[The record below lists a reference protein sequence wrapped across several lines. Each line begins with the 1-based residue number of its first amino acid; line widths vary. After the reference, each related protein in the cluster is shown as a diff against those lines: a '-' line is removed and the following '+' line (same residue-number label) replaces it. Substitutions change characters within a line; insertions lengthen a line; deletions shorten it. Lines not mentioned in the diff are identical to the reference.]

1 MNDNADTTGFELVC
15 VIVEHGLGS
24 KILHTAKQNGIN
36 GGTILFGRGT
46 IHNRILEFFCMTDVR
61 KEIVLMVAGRNT
73 AQKIIKK
80 LDEKFKFHKPNHGIV
95 FSAPVC
101 DVVGAHDCKRDI
113 ENESRGAGVTMYQ
126 AITTIVD
133 KGKGEQVI
141 EVAEMAGST
150 GGTIINGRGSGIHET
165 SKLFL
170 MEIEPEKEI
179 VIILSKRENT
189 EAIVSAIREQL
200 KIDEPG
206 HGIIYVQ
213 NVTEAYGLYE

>member
-1 MNDNADTTGFELVC
+1 MNNNVDTTGFELVC

-24 KILHTAKQNGIN
+24 KIMHTAKHNGIS

-46 IHNRILEFFCMTDVR
+46 IHNRILEFIGMADVR
-61 KEIVLMVAGRNT
+61 KEIVLMVAGKKT
-73 AQKIIKK
+73 AQETIEK
-80 LDEKFKFHKPNHGIV
+80 LDEKFKFHKPNHGIA
-95 FSAPVC
+95 FCTPVC
-101 DVVGAHDCKRDI
+101 DVMGAHNCKRDI
-113 ENESRGAGVTMYQ
+113 ENESRGADVTMYQ
-126 AITTIVD
+126 AITIIVD
-133 KGKGEQVI
+133 KGKAERVI
-141 EVAEMAGST
+141 EVAEKAGST

-189 EAIVSAIREQL
+189 EAIVSAIREDL

-213 NVTEAYGLYE
+213 NVIEAYGLYE